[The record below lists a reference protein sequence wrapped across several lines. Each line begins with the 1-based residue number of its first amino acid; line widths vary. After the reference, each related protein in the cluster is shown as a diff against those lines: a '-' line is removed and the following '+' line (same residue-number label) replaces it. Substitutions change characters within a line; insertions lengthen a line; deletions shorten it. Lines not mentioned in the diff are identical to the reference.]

1 MGLKITKMSEK
12 ENLISEFVKNIPL
25 ETRIRVTLQ
34 MNDIEKFKNG
44 TYYGDIE
51 ELLNSLLEEVEE
63 WIEDGADLRDEKYLK

>member
-1 MGLKITKMSEK
+1 MSEK

-34 MNDIEKFKNG
+34 MNDIENFKNG

>member
-1 MGLKITKMSEK
+1 MSEK